1 MNLPNISTPTYE
13 VKLFSQDKPV
23 KFRPFLVKEQKLMLM
38 AAEAK
43 TSEDTA
49 NIVKQIAQNCLIDN
63 INVDELPLVDLE
75 LLFLNFR
82 ARSIGENIITY
93 FKCKNKNSSQEEC
106 GMVIELPINLLEV
119 PVVNADVQKKIM
131 ITDNVG
137 VQMKYPTFEAV
148 TLLSSE
154 KFNDDPDAEFKAAAM
169 NIDYVFDEN
178 GIYKSKD
185 VKLEDLLN
193 FIYSMPPDR
202 YKKIEEFFNNLPT
215 VRKEIDHDCP
225 KCKFKHHFVLEGL
238 NDFFI

>member
-169 NIDYVFDEN
+169 NIDYVFDEMN
-178 GIYKSKD
+178 FNRIQLKAATGNFKSQRVAKRLGFREEGIERESELHQRGF
-185 VKLEDLLN
+185 VDL
-193 FIYSMPPDR
+193 IVYSLLKAER
-202 YKKIEEFFNNLPT
+202 
-215 VRKEIDHDCP
+215 
-225 KCKFKHHFVLEGL
+225 
-238 NDFFI
+238 